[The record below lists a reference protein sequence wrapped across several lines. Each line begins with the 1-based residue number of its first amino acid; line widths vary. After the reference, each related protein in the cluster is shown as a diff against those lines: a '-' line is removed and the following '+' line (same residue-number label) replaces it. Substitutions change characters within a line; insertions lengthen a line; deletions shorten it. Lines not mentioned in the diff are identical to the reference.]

1 MTRET
6 TLSRIAR
13 GTHLDLITALPDKN
27 QPVCERAKGPGCGKG
42 FTAAM
47 SPRREAG
54 GNGTSIFYSFVDLPL
69 DLTDEVLS

>member
-47 SPRREAG
+47 SPRREEGDNA
-54 GNGTSIFYSFVDLPL
+54 TSIFYSFVDLLL
-69 DLTDEVLS
+69 DLSNEVLS

>member
-1 MTRET
+1 MTCET

-13 GTHLDLITALPDKN
+13 GTHLDLITVLPDKN

-47 SPRREAG
+47 SPRKEEGDNA
-54 GNGTSIFYSFVDLPL
+54 TSIFYSFVDLLL
-69 DLTDEVLS
+69 DLSNEVQS